1 MLFLIRSFRYTNF
14 LIVLL
19 TTLFFRVV
27 VSAQSSPNTASATGS
42 ITGSV
47 RDEHN
52 PIGGIKLVLK
62 NTALKATAFG
72 AITDKQGKFRIAD
85 VPAGQYILVASG
97 LGYKMQ
103 SREVR
108 VGEGAEA
115 TVDFVFTAASFELQ
129 NVEITGRRE
138 TSYRNTTS
146 FVGTKTATLLKD
158 VPQSISYV
166 TKELIADRQ
175 AYRVGE
181 IVKNMSGINQYSI
194 YNDLTM
200 RGFRS
205 SVELVN
211 GLRFSNGDFG
221 FWKQPLLI
229 NIERVEV
236 LKGPASALFGNL
248 SPGGTVNRVTKKPLD
263 ETRQSVSF
271 STGSFNTYRAAADF
285 TGAVSDDKTLLY
297 RLNLGYENAGS
308 FRNLQFQRNYSVAP
322 SVSFVP
328 NENTQ
333 VNFDLF
339 YNRSESRLDR
349 GQPTFGTPQNVNL
362 DATPQQLSLSRPND
376 YLNEDNLFITASLTH
391 KFSPDVAVNVSYI
404 KSLYNEDLLEHRN
417 ANAFAPDSA
426 GRPTPNLVLMR
437 VFQRRRTFVNDNLS
451 AFFTIN
457 AVTGPLEHKIVV
469 GYDYLQQ
476 ELPLGGAL
484 FEAAGFRNAANNGT
498 IATFNPAQRSR
509 YLLDAQGRP
518 VPNVPSFDLTAT
530 NPYTFGDVSRYFF
543 AAGTNAVSPTL
554 YYAHGIY
561 FQDQIMLDNL
571 KILVGARQDW
581 YFDRSNYLTPTD
593 STIQQTSFLPRFGA
607 VYSLSDDINVYASY
621 SQGFQP
627 QTPGV
632 LRNPLAGGPFD
643 PQRSWMLEVGAKG
656 EFFEKRLA
664 VNVAAYQIT
673 LQNVLVNALDPAN
686 PQRLVQRGEERAR
699 GFEIDAMGR
708 ILPNLSI
715 TANYAFN
722 EAIITQSSNEALIGR
737 TKENAPLHQGGF
749 WAKYTFD
756 NTFAD
761 GALEGLGVGVGAN
774 YVGERFVSDF
784 TFKIPAYT
792 LVDAALYYT
801 IGKFQISANF
811 YNLLDAKHWLGGYSL
826 VAIFPGNPRHFL
838 ATVAYTF

>member
-1 MLFLIRSFRYTNF
+1 MLHSNTFFALFSRYTNT
-14 LIVLL
+14 LIQFVGLFAL
-19 TTLFFRVV
+19 ICIICIPMTLF
-27 VSAQSSPNTASATGS
+27 AQGGF

-47 RDEHN
+47 RDEN
-52 PIGGIKLVLK
+52 SPLGGIKLTLK
-62 NTALKATAFG
+62 KTGFG
-72 AITDKQGKFRIAD
+72 AIADKQGKFRFAD
-85 VPAGQYILVASG
+85 VPAGTYTMTASG
-97 LGYKMQ
+97 LGYKSQ
-103 SREVR
+103 SREVILDAGST
-108 VGEGAEA
+108 VN
-115 TVDFVFTAASFELQ
+115 VDFTFTQASFELQ

-138 TSYRNTTS
+138 TSYRNSTS

-158 VPQSISYV
+158 VPQSVSYV

-175 AYRVGE
+175 AYRLGDV
-181 IVKNMSGINQYSI
+181 VRNMSGINQFSV

-205 SVELVN
+205 RIELVN
-211 GLRFSNGDFG
+211 GLRFADTDGGMG

-229 NIERVEV
+229 NLERVEV

-248 SPGGTVNRVTKKPLD
+248 GPGGTINRVTKKPLD
-263 ETRQSVSF
+263 ETRQSISF

-285 TGAVSDDKTLLY
+285 TGPVTEDKMLLY
-297 RLNLGYENAGS
+297 RLNLGYENAGN

-328 NENTQ
+328 NENTS

-362 DATPQQLSLSRPND
+362 DATSQQLSLSRPND

-391 KFSPDVAVNVSYI
+391 KFSSDVAVNVSYI

-417 ANAFAPDSA
+417 ANAFAPDSL
-426 GRPTPNLVLMR
+426 GRPIPNLVLMR
-437 VFQRRRTFVNDNLS
+437 VFQRKRTFVNDNLS
-451 AFFTIN
+451 TFFTVN
-457 AVTGPLEHKIVV
+457 ATTGPLEHKIVV

-498 IATFNPAQRSR
+498 IPTFNPAQRSR

-530 NPYTFGDVSRYFF
+530 NPYTFGDVNRYFF

-554 YYAHGIY
+554 YTAHGIY
-561 FQDQIMLDNL
+561 FQDQITLDKL
-571 KILVGARQDW
+571 KLLVAVRQDW

-593 STIQQTSFLPRFGA
+593 STIQQTSLLPRFGA
-607 VYSLSDDINVYASY
+607 VYSLSEDINVYASY

-643 PQRSWMLEVGAKG
+643 PQRSWMIEAGVKG

-664 VNVAAYQIT
+664 VNFAAYQII

-699 GFEIDAMGR
+699 GFEIDAMGK

-722 EAIITQSSNEALIGR
+722 DAIITQSTNQAIIGR

-756 NTFAD
+756 DLFVG
-761 GALEGLGVGVGAN
+761 GALQGVGVGVGAN
-774 YVGERFVSDF
+774 HVGERFVSDF

-801 IGKFQISANF
+801 VGKFQVSANF
-811 YNLLDAKHWLGGYSL
+811 YNILDTKHWLGGYSL

>member
-1 MLFLIRSFRYTNF
+1 MNHFVTVLLFL
-14 LIVLL
+14 LVVCH
-19 TTLFFRVV
+19 TTF
-27 VSAQSSPNTASATGS
+27 AQTAQ
-42 ITGSV
+42 IQGSV
-47 RDEHN
+47 KNESN
-52 PIGGIKLVLK
+52 EALPGIKLTLRNASASNGTVVS
-62 NTALKATAFG
+62 G
-72 AITDKQGKFRIAD
+72 AIADKQGKFRLTDI
-85 VPAGQYILVASG
+85 PTGTYTLTASG
-97 LGYKMQ
+97 LGYKSQ
-103 SREVR
+103 TREVI
-108 VGEGAEA
+108 VNAGSEVSVA
-115 TVDFVFTAASFELQ
+115 FVFTQASFELQ

-138 TSYRNTTS
+138 SSYRNTSS

-175 AYRVGE
+175 AYRVGD
-181 IVKNMSGINQYSI
+181 IVKNMSGINQFSF
-194 YNDLTM
+194 YNDFTM

-205 SVELVN
+205 RIELVN
-211 GLRFSNGDFG
+211 GLRFADTDGGMG
-221 FWKQPLLI
+221 FWKQPLTI
-229 NIERVEV
+229 NLERVEV
-236 LKGPASALFGNL
+236 IKGPASALFGNL
-248 SPGGTVNRVTKKPLD
+248 GPGGTLNRVTKKPLD
-263 ETRQSVSF
+263 EQRQSVSF

-285 TGAVSDDKTLLY
+285 TGPVTDDKTLLY
-297 RLNLGYENAGS
+297 RLNVGYENAGS
-308 FRNLQFQRNYSVAP
+308 FRNLQFQRNYSIAP
-322 SVSFVP
+322 SISFIP

-339 YNRSESRLDR
+339 YNRSDSRLDR
-349 GQPTFGTPQNVNL
+349 GQSTFGTPQNVNL
-362 DATPQQLSLSRPND
+362 DATAPALSLSRPND

-391 KFSPDVAVNVSYI
+391 KFSSDVAVNVSYI

-426 GRPTPNLVLMR
+426 GRPIPNLVLMR
-437 VFQRRRTFVNDNLS
+437 VFQRKRTFVNDNLS
-451 AFFTIN
+451 TFFTIN
-457 AVTGPLEHKIVV
+457 LATGPLDHKIIV

-484 FEAAGFRNAANNGT
+484 FEAAGFRNATNTGT

-543 AAGTNAVSPTL
+543 AAGTNAVSPTF

-561 FQDQIMLDNL
+561 VQDQISFDKL
-571 KILVGARQDW
+571 KLLVALRQDW
-581 YFDRSNYLTPTD
+581 YFDRSAYLTPND
-593 STIQQTSFLPRFGA
+593 STIQQTSLLPRFGA
-607 VYSLSDDINVYASY
+607 VYSLTDDINVYASY
-621 SQGFQP
+621 TQGFQP

-643 PQRSWMLEVGAKG
+643 PQRSWMGEIGAKS

-673 LQNVLVNALDPAN
+673 LQNVLVNALDPVN
-686 PQRLVQRGEERAR
+686 PQLLVQRGEERAR
-699 GFEIDAMGR
+699 GFEIDVNGR
-708 ILPNLSI
+708 VLPNLSI

-722 EAIITQSSNEALIGR
+722 DAVITQSTNQALIGR

-756 NTFAD
+756 AGFA
-761 GALEGLGVGVGAN
+761 GGLLEGLGVGLGGN
-774 YVGERFVSDF
+774 HVGERFVSDF
-784 TFKIPAYT
+784 SFKIPAYT
-792 LVDAALYYT
+792 IFDAALYYT
-801 IGKFQISANF
+801 VGKFQVSANF
-811 YNLLDAKHWLGGYSL
+811 YNLFDQRHWVGGYSL
-826 VAIFPGNPRHFL
+826 VAVFPGAPRHFL